1 MQITEKPK
9 SGGGTSFETSLGAMT
24 DSFGRTGERRIRVT
38 VSHSDPKPTRGVWVA
53 VSAPMVADGFESVAL
68 FTELKQCRV
77 VALNRK
83 TPKVLAAVTDAVR
96 AEVAG
101 ALDHFTTTTDI
112 EGGLNYALHKLR
124 ERLDRA
130 AW

>member
-1 MQITEKPK
+1 MQITEKQK
-9 SGGGTSFETSLGAMT
+9 SGGGTSFEMSLGAMT
-24 DSFGRTGERRIRVT
+24 DRFGRTGERRIRVS
-38 VSHSDPKPTRGVWVA
+38 VSHSDPASTRGVWVA

-77 VALNRK
+77 VPLARK

-101 ALDHFTTTTDI
+101 CLDHWTPTTEI
-112 EGGLNYALHKLR
+112 EGGLSYTLHRLR